1 MFLSRYQ
8 DLIQSLKESEMQVE
22 SQFQAQ
28 IDHLLKAEKRIVKFL
43 ENVEFLAVHAHRMR
57 EDHLEAK
64 ERTYE
69 TTQR

>member
-1 MFLSRYQ
+1 M
-8 DLIQSLKESEMQVE
+8 E

-28 IDHLLKAEKRIVKFL
+28 TEHLLKAEKRIVKLL
-43 ENVEFLAVHAHRMR
+43 ENVEFLAVHAHHMR

>member
-1 MFLSRYQ
+1 
-8 DLIQSLKESEMQVE
+8 MQVE